1 MFLEGRGSVGSYSAC
16 IGRTACLGKWFAW
29 ETGGRWKLWH
39 ILQSN
44 LFFTIMVTMISKNK

>member
-29 ETGGRWKLWH
+29 ETGGRWKL
-39 ILQSN
+39 
-44 LFFTIMVTMISKNK
+44 